1 MTHPVSSPDAAI
13 EVAYAPAPAYDALH
27 LFIDG
32 EWLPAGARAT
42 APVINPASG
51 RELGRVPLATAA
63 DLDRAL
69 DATARA
75 FAVWRRTVPAERA
88 RVLKGAAALIRER
101 AGRIATLLTLEEG
114 KPLAESR
121 DEVLRAADY
130 FEWFAEEARRIDGRV
145 VPSNRPGVQQLVK
158 RLPIGPVAA
167 FTPWNFPA
175 ITPARKLSAALAA
188 GCSVVLKPG
197 EESPATALALA
208 RALDDAGLPKGVL
221 QVVFGVPDEVSRR
234 LIASPAIRKVAF
246 TGSAPVGRLLS
257 ARAAEGVKPVTLE
270 LGGHGPVLVFDDAD
284 LAHAASGGAANRFR
298 GTGQVCISATRFLIQ
313 RRAYDAFVEQ
323 FVAATRALV
332 VGDGLRPDTQV
343 GPLANARQLAKVEA
357 LVADAVARGARVL
370 AGGRRIA
377 GDGFFF
383 EPTVLAEVPADARVM
398 HEEPFGPIAVLMRF
412 DTLEAG
418 LAEANR
424 LPYGLAA
431 YAFTS
436 SARTALA
443 VGDGLEAG
451 MVGINQYRIV
461 ATELPFGGIKESG
474 HGSEGGVEGIAPYL
488 VNQFI
493 SQA

>member
-1 MTHPVSSPDAAI
+1 MTHPVSSLDAAPDAAFT
-13 EVAYAPAPAYDALH
+13 YDALH

-32 EWLPAGARAT
+32 EWLPAGERAT

-121 DEVLRAADY
+121 DEVLRAAEY

-188 GCSVVLKPG
+188 GCSVILKPG

-234 LIASPAIRKVAF
+234 LIASPVIRKVAF

-284 LAHAASGGAANRFR
+284 LARAATGGAANRFR

-332 VGDGLRPDTQV
+332 VGDGLRPGTQV

-412 DTLEAG
+412 DTLEDG

-443 VGDGLEAG
+443 IGDGLEAG

-474 HGSEGGVEGIAPYL
+474 HGSEGGAEGIAPYL